1 MEGGW
6 NRDILPE
13 RFAVLCCVDFG
24 DNTAMEASRNTRN
37 RILLLCL
44 LFCTAAGPAVAQPQ
58 ALVTVDP
65 VIRQD
70 FTQTVPIL
78 GRLVTVQ
85 AGTVAAR
92 VAGAVTEIDVRVGD
106 SVTRGQRIASVD
118 PEPLHLRKRLAE
130 SQRMEAETRIAVAR
144 AQLELARQ
152 EVGRLSSLQTSA
164 AVSKAQIDDAN
175 QQQNI
180 AFARVR
186 EAEAELNSADA
197 EIRMVDLELRY
208 TQITAPF
215 DGAVTDK
222 LTEVGSYLQ
231 RGQPVIRL
239 VSDGSLELEAD
250 VPAARLAGLTE
261 GRAVDITFE
270 DGSRHQARVRAVVPE
285 ENPRTRTRRVRFSIG
300 LDPKAMAL
308 AVQQSVTVHVPA
320 GISRQISSVHKD
332 AVIRKG
338 RGSIV
343 YVVEEGLARLRPVR
357 LGAPV
362 GNRLEVV
369 GGLSEGERVV
379 IRGNERL
386 RPDQPVSVAGDPS

>member
-1 MEGGW
+1 MEKLRKTANRLVLLGLLGG
-6 NRDILPE
+6 
-13 RFAVLCCVDFG
+13 
-24 DNTAMEASRNTRN
+24 M
-37 RILLLCL
+37 
-44 LFCTAAGPAVAQPQ
+44 AAGTAVAQPQ

-85 AGTVAAR
+85 AGIVASR
-92 VAGAVTEIDVRVGD
+92 VAGAVTEIGVRVGD
-106 SVTRGQRIASVD
+106 SVTRGQRIAVLD
-118 PEPLHLRKRLAE
+118 PEPLRLRKGLAE
-130 SQRMEAETRIAVAR
+130 NQRKETEARIAVAQ
-144 AQLELARQ
+144 AQLERARQ
-152 EVGRLSSLQTSA
+152 EVERLSTLETSA
-164 AVSKAQIDDAN
+164 AVSKARIDDAV
-175 QQQNI
+175 QQQKI
-180 AFARVR
+180 AYARVR
-186 EAEAELNSADA
+186 EAEAELHTADA

-208 TQITAPF
+208 TRITAPF
-215 DGAVTDK
+215 DGVVIEK

-231 RGQPVIRL
+231 RGQPVVRL

-250 VPAARLAGLTE
+250 VPAARLGGLTI
-261 GRAVDITFE
+261 GRTVEIAFE
-270 DGSRHQARVRAVVPE
+270 AGDRHQARVRTVVPE
-285 ENPRTRTRRVRFSIG
+285 ENPRTRTRRVRFSLD
-300 LDPKAMAL
+300 LDPKALAL
-308 AVQQSVTVHVPA
+308 AVAQSVTVHVPA
-320 GISRQISSVHKD
+320 GVSRQISSVHKD
-332 AVIRKG
+332 AVIRRG
-338 RGSIV
+338 QGSIV